1 MNPII
6 NHTGALLFVATIMF
20 SCSDSHNSES
30 RKEMAKL
37 DGEIIIEPVDAQKFG
52 LVTET
57 VSKQEFNDVIK
68 ASGRIMNSSAG
79 EATVVAPG
87 PGIVRIADNIN
98 VGTEVSKGARIATL
112 SPESVSCGNPNASA
126 RAAVNA
132 AKREVDRLKPLL
144 DEKIVTRREYDAAV
158 AAYQTA
164 LASYSPVASSNTAF
178 SPINGIITSL
188 AVKTG
193 GYVEAGTP
201 LATVSRNST
210 LLLRVDLPEKYRSRI
225 ADIENANIRTSYSD
239 RWINLDSLCGKKTA
253 ANAADVIV
261 AEAGYIPVYF
271 SFVSD
276 GRMAAGDFADVCLLL
291 STDKEAIAVPDE
303 AIVEQMGN
311 YFVYVKSG
319 DHSYEKRRI
328 EKGESNGTLTQ
339 VTSGLAEGEIVVT
352 KGATMV
358 RLAETANVV
367 PEGHSHTH

>member
-1 MNPII
+1 M
-6 NHTGALLFVATIMF
+6 LLAATIIF
-20 SCSDSHNSES
+20 SCSDSHNQES
-30 RKEMAKL
+30 KNGSAKHE
-37 DGEIIIEPVDAQKFG
+37 GEIVIEPDDAQKFG
-52 LVTET
+52 LMTET
-57 VSKQEFNDVIK
+57 VAQQDFNDVIK
-68 ASGRIMNSSAG
+68 VSGRIMNSSAG

-87 PGIVRIADNIN
+87 PGIIRIAGNIN
-98 VGTEVSKGARIATL
+98 VGSEVSRGTRIATL
-112 SPESVSCGNPNASA
+112 SPESVSGGNPNAAA

-132 AKREVDRLKPLL
+132 AKSEVDRLKPLL

-158 AAYQTA
+158 AAYQSA
-164 LASYSPVASSNTAF
+164 LASYSPAASSNLAV
-178 SPINGIITSL
+178 SPISGIITSL

-193 GYVEAGTP
+193 DYVEAGTP
-201 LATVSRNST
+201 IATISRSST

-225 ADIENANIRTSYSD
+225 ADIENANIRPSYSD
-239 RWINLDSLCGKKTA
+239 RWISLDSLGGKKAA
-253 ANAADVIV
+253 ANAADAIA

-291 STDKEAIAVPDE
+291 SSEKKTIAVPDE
-303 AIVEQMGN
+303 AIVEQIGN

-339 VTSGLAEGEIVVT
+339 VTSGLADGDIVVT

-358 RLAETANVV
+358 RLAETANAI
-367 PEGHSHTH
+367 PEGHSHNH